1 MLVLAG
7 KTAILWK
14 DVDESQVHVNIGL
27 WLSGLVFHLYE
38 FEKKSKENLI
48 QGNNLLHL
56 YFLSTYYLTVS
67 DSIPMTANSDYLEKL
82 MIYHGVCVQQG
93 AWESETDLDFTT
105 TWEIH
110 FNWIE
115 PYNYNL

>member
-1 MLVLAG
+1 MWDPLGPRIEPVSPALQGGFLTTGHLGKSQMLVLAG

-48 QGNNLLHL
+48 QGNNLLHCI
-56 YFLSTYYLTVS
+56 S
-67 DSIPMTANSDYLEKL
+67 
-82 MIYHGVCVQQG
+82 
-93 AWESETDLDFTT
+93 
-105 TWEIH
+105 
-110 FNWIE
+110 
-115 PYNYNL
+115 

>member
-82 MIYHGVCVQQG
+82 MIYHGVV
-93 AWESETDLDFTT
+93 ETDLDFTAS
-105 TWEIH
+105 WELH